1 MNRRE
6 RLFLGKQTAALLRLI
21 PNVLCKL
28 IVLCEGMA
36 QRIQRSI
43 QAFLALAEIPQLIAE
58 QKQIFSQILH
68 GLGERRDGIFNC
80 LRQLFDL
87 SSQLPEQ
94 GIVRLDLPV

>member
-1 MNRRE
+1 MGR
-6 RLFLGKQTAALLRLI
+6 
-21 PNVLCKL
+21 
-28 IVLCEGMA
+28 A

-43 QAFLALAEIPQLIAE
+43 QAFLALAEVPQLIAE
-58 QKQIFSQILH
+58 QKQIF
-68 GLGERRDGIFNC
+68 RRFSMVSASAGMVLFNC